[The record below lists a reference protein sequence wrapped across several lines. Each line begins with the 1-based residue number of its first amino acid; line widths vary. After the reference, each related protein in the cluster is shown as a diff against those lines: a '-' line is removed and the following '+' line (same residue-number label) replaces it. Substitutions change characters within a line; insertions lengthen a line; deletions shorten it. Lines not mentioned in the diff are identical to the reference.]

1 MMPTGIERFWHEAAY
16 VAALMEYLIEHKS
29 DTETDI
35 ELADILKDKPF
46 MANIVFGVLK
56 AYA

>member
-1 MMPTGIERFWHEAAY
+1 
-16 VAALMEYLIEHKS
+16 MEYLIEHKS

-35 ELADILKDKPF
+35 ELADILKDKPY